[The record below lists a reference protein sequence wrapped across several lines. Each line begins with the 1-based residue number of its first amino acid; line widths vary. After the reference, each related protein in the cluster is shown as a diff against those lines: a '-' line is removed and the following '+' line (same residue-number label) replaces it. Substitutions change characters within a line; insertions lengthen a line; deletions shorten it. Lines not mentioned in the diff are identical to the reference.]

1 MPVQLLES
9 KAREL
14 FETDQIDKWTLYEY
28 LRECEEVS
36 NIIHYQSRW
45 WNEHIVVV
53 KIGPK
58 FIRYMGASSNG
69 DWTARD
75 QGWQFEINSIDFV
88 YPTEVL
94 ETKYLKKG
102 EQPNV

>member
-14 FETDQIDKWTLYEY
+14 FETDQIDKWTLYDY

-36 NIIHYQSRW
+36 NHVCYQSRW
-45 WNEHIVVV
+45 WNEHVVVV
-53 KIGPK
+53 KIDNK
-58 FIRYMGASSNG
+58 FIQYMGASSNG
-69 DWTARD
+69 DWTPRD
-75 QGWQFEINSIDFV
+75 QGWEFEINSIDFV
-88 YPTEVL
+88 YPTEV
-94 ETKYLKKG
+94 KVIQYLKKG